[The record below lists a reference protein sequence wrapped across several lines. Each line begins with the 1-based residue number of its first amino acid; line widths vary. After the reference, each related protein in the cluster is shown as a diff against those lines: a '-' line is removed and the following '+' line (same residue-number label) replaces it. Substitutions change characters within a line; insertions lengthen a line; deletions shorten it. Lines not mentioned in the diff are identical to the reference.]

1 MMLPP
6 APPVSAAQARYGVL
20 AVFFFGTTLE
30 LILPDAGLLALNILS
45 SYSIFL
51 WYCRDR
57 DATGRRR
64 SLLRNLGVI
73 LLPFVA
79 VPLYLMRHRPWRQ
92 KVRALL
98 RFTGFGGLIILSG
111 LAGALATAV
120 LAGLLGLHYDPL
132 GNARPDAPVE
142 MADASNRCSAVSASQ
157 PGDVQCAS
165 ENGKFGVQA

>member
-1 MMLPP
+1 MMLPR

-98 RFTGFGGLIILSG
+98 RFMGFLGLILLAG
-111 LAGALATAV
+111 LAGALITALV
-120 LAGLLGLHYDPL
+120 AGMLG
-132 GNARPDAPVE
+132 
-142 MADASNRCSAVSASQ
+142 VSFN
-157 PGDVQCAS
+157 PTI
-165 ENGKFGVQA
+165 